1 MVDNNG
7 NSKDIQ
13 KEMES
18 IKEKIWRYKEQIEE
32 NTENLNELQNR
43 FNLEF
48 GKCHIVTWL
57 LNRIP
62 VYFGEIRYRHR
73 KYSVS
78 AYLNKAVTAMTT
90 TALFS

>member
-1 MVDNNG
+1 MDDKRLTLKELLKESYLVMQDVNHQLFTESVDEEIRI
-7 NSKDIQ
+7 SIPKD
-13 KEMES
+13 K
-18 IKEKIWRYKEQIEE
+18 
-32 NTENLNELQNR
+32 
-43 FNLEF
+43 LEF

>member
-1 MVDNNG
+1 MTL
-7 NSKDIQ
+7 
-13 KEMES
+13 
-18 IKEKIWRYKEQIEE
+18 Y
-32 NTENLNELQNR
+32 
-43 FNLEF
+43 LEF
-48 GKCHIVTWL
+48 GKCQIVTWL